1 MLLET
6 IILILRETLEA
17 GALLSLLISIN
28 SQHQSSV
35 FWVWKSIAFGIIG
48 AIFYASIYR
57 HVNEWFDY
65 TGQEIVNAG
74 LQASI
79 YACLIIICV
88 WLILFSPKYFN
99 RIKNIMGITIALAIC
114 REGSEIIIF
123 YSGFLQNEGV
133 LIKALTS
140 GFIGLTIG
148 ISFGVICY
156 FLVSSWSSTVTKYL
170 QLTLLTFIAAG
181 LTIQASQL
189 LMQIDWIPSG
199 RQVWDSSQFLSEH
212 SIIGQLIYAVFG
224 YEATPTFLQIVLYA
238 LSLVAVFSVFLIKKF
253 SQSNSVVS

>member
-17 GALLSLLISIN
+17 GVLLSLLISIN
-28 SQHQSSV
+28 SQHQSSL
-35 FWVWKSIAFGIIG
+35 FWVWKSTVFGIIG

-74 LQASI
+74 LQAAI
-79 YACLIIICV
+79 YTCLIILCV
-88 WLILFSPKYFN
+88 WLILFSPKHFKQ
-99 RIKNIMGITIALAIC
+99 IKKIMGIAIALAIC

-123 YSGFLQNEGV
+123 YSGLLQHEDV
-133 LIKALTS
+133 LINALTS

-148 ISFGVICY
+148 ISVGVICY
-156 FLVSSWSSTVTKYL
+156 FLVSSWSSTITKHL
-170 QLTLLTFIAAG
+170 QLTLLALIASG
-181 LTIQASQL
+181 LTVQTSQL

-199 RQVWDSSQFLSEH
+199 MQVWDSSQFLSEH
-212 SIIGQLIYAVFG
+212 SILGQLIYAVFG
-224 YEATPTFLQIVLYA
+224 YEATPTSVEVALYI
-238 LSLVAVFSVFLIKKF
+238 LTISIISAVFLNNWF
-253 SQSNSVVS
+253 SQRNLRTT